1 MKIQCEACGEREAC
15 FYCVADEAALCSHC
29 DQRVHSANKLSRLH
43 QRFSLL
49 HPSPSHSKPP
59 LCDICQGKN
68 ALFFCEQ
75 DRAIL
80 CRECD
85 GDIHRPNN
93 ERTRK
98 HNRFLLTGVKLSATL
113 SSFSS
118 SSSSAAANLIK
129 SSQNSKPNNKHMS
142 VLPPPPPPPR
152 AIGSLMT
159 TSNGSGGGSG
169 KKEQMMMA
177 IAQEG
182 DDGLMVCGGSPMFE
196 YLEMLPG
203 YHLEELLLDPGY
215 GFSQI
220 GEEEEEEDDD
230 DAFSL
235 WESNFDSLSPL
246 SSESSV
252 MGDWASTF
260 KKRPRTCTD

>member
-29 DQRVHSANKLSRLH
+29 DQRVHSANKLSRTH

-59 LCDICQGKN
+59 LCDICQQGKN

-93 ERTRK
+93 ERTKK
-98 HNRFLLTGVKLSATL
+98 HSRFLLTGVKLSPTL

-118 SSSSAAANLIK
+118 SSSSSSSAAANLTN
-129 SSQNSKPNNKHMS
+129 SSRNSKPSNKHIG
-142 VLPPPPPPPR
+142 VLPPPPPPR
-152 AIGSLMT
+152 AIGS
-159 TSNGSGGGSG
+159 G

-177 IAQEG
+177 AIAEEG
-182 DDGLMVCGGSPMFE
+182 DDDGLMMCGGSSPMFE

-203 YHLEELLLDPGY
+203 YHFEELLDPGF
-215 GFSQI
+215 GFSQ
-220 GEEEEEEDDD
+220 
-230 DAFSL
+230 
-235 WESNFDSLSPL
+235 
-246 SSESSV
+246 V
-252 MGDWASTF
+252 
-260 KKRPRTCTD
+260 